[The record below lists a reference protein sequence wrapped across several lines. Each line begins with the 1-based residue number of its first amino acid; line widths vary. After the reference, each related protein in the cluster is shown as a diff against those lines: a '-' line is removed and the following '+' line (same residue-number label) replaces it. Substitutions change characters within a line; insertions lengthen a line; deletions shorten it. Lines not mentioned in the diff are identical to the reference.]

1 MSFLERVKTAAFEK
15 LLQKSEKSQNG
26 FDQLIIKLKKHPELA
41 SGCFCDDATWD
52 KLSYKQCCD
61 AIQKAVKLQIHEIQF
76 DPEFD
81 LDKPFK
87 MVYRRKEGSA
97 APIIFIANVADEVPP
112 MGMRFDVKIMPED
125 IETIAYMMT
134 RVWWLTMLSGKYSN
148 ATKAKEVIE
157 TKLHQLQ
164 DDVTQLL
171 ISLRRQLSP
180 EVFSENPP
188 LTDDYQQWLFETIRK
203 ATGGKTSIARC
214 AVDEMHQYLMATVCR
229 QNVAVNCT
237 PLRTSM
243 KAYLA
248 LIKKQPP
255 SLVQNF
261 IATFHSTPDF
271 ADACKEL
278 WQHYPSTQEI
288 YIDPD

>member
-15 LLQKSEKSQNG
+15 LLQKSEKSQSS
-26 FDQLIIKLKKHPELA
+26 FDQLITKLKKHPELA
-41 SGCFCDDATWD
+41 SGASVTTLLGTTF
-52 KLSYKQCCD
+52 YKQCCD

-81 LDKPFK
+81 LDRPFK
-87 MVYRRKEGSA
+87 MIYRRKEGSA
-97 APIIFIANVADEVPP
+97 APIIFIANAGDEVPP
-112 MGMRFDVKIMPED
+112 MGMRFDVKIMPGD

-148 ATKAKEVIE
+148 ATKAKEAIE

-180 EVFSENPP
+180 EVFSDNPP
-188 LTDDYQQWLFETIRK
+188 LTDDYQQWLLETICK
-203 ATGGKTSIARC
+203 VIGSKTSIARC

-243 KAYLA
+243 KYMTLTG
-248 LIKKQPP
+248 KQPP
-255 SLVQNF
+255 SLAKLHRR
-261 IATFHSTPDF
+261 IP
-271 ADACKEL
+271 
-278 WQHYPSTQEI
+278 QHAGFCRCLR
-288 YIDPD
+288 